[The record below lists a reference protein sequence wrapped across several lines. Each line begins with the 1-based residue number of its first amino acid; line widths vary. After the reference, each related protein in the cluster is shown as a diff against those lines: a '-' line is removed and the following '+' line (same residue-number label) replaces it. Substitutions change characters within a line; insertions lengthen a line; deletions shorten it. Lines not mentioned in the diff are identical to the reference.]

1 MQQQFEKEIET
12 SPQIS
17 VAPALPQVVRGQS
30 DPAKEKE
37 FQGIVSEMT
46 LFDILTLFPQIYEF
60 KITKKLWMTPIVFF
74 LIFYG
79 FHDKHIKNL
88 FPIFLWLIFL
98 VLVMIYLL
106 VPAIS
111 FIGRY
116 DFVKKAMLLIPYNDM
131 RSVGILCRSAHFSTD
146 RQQQDKVFSALQHLL
161 ENLKKEDISCFRES
175 HEVALQDLLKHK
187 RIRKEFPELMQA
199 IIVALYTLH
208 TKENKLALE
217 KLAKEK
223 PKREEERWISQA
235 AQSCLDAWGN
245 NNAI

>member
-60 KITKKLWMTPIVFF
+60 KITKKLWMNYIVFF

-79 FHDKHIKNL
+79 FQDKHIKDL

-131 RSVGILCRSAHFSTD
+131 RSVGILCGSAHFSKN

-161 ENLKKEDISCFRES
+161 ENLKKEDVSYFRES
-175 HEVALQDLLKHK
+175 HMEALRSLTCHK
-187 RIRKEFPELMQA
+187 RIRREFPELMQA
-199 IIVALYTLH
+199 IIVALYTLR
-208 TKENKLALE
+208 TDKNKEALQ

-223 PKREEERWISQA
+223 PKREEENWIPKA
-235 AQSCLDAWGN
+235 AQSCLDRWD
-245 NNAI
+245 IL